1 MSEKT
6 TIFAVHVHEDKGIEI
21 EVALEKGNM
30 NVITMIGLLEQVKF
44 DMLKDQGIN
53 TVEKKEAQY
62 DA

>member
-6 TIFAVHVHEDKGIEI
+6 TIFAVHVHDNEGIEI

-44 DMLKDQGIN
+44 DMLKDQTLQN
-53 TVEKKEAQY
+53 VEKKETRY